1 MHIAFKI
8 ISGLAKPG
16 IEAFILIFII
26 LKFSALFNHLEKSYR
41 KQNNIRSF
49 FAGYFLSCSGDGNE
63 MRHLVSE
70 KAIFLTY
77 TLSPVNPK
85 ERIDSLHMMSKSWST
100 KWSDWC
106 GRWCSQDSLV
116 LGRAIWTWR
125 YGTFHLDIQYTIRI

>member
-70 KAIFLTY
+70 KAIYFDIYSIPYPQSTQKNELTAY
-77 TLSPVNPK
+77 
-85 ERIDSLHMMSKSWST
+85 I
-100 KWSDWC
+100 
-106 GRWCSQDSLV
+106 
-116 LGRAIWTWR
+116 
-125 YGTFHLDIQYTIRI
+125 

>member
-70 KAIFLTY
+70 KAIYFDIYSIPYPQSTQKNELTAY
-77 TLSPVNPK
+77 IWWASPEALNGLTDVVGGVA
-85 ERIDSLHMMSKSWST
+85 RT
-100 KWSDWC
+100 VWC
-106 GRWCSQDSLV
+106 WGEQFEPGDMEPF
-116 LGRAIWTWR
+116 T
-125 YGTFHLDIQYTIRI
+125 